1 LLELGAQV
9 SARDQDSWTPLH
21 FAARFH
27 GDENEIINELLE
39 KGADVNV
46 KDADGWTPLHNAS
59 RNGKLR
65 TVNLLLSCKAD
76 IRIQN
81 KIGENAVHV
90 ACRKGKVKVLEHL
103 MDHAQKE
110 GLLDEMLRQTDQYG
124 RSLRHVAATQVVA
137 SIVSNYEKMGA
148 RPTRSNFRAQAE
160 IEEKNVS
167 SSRTHWS
174 VLGPMIRTVAAL
186 RVKRAR

>member
-1 LLELGAQV
+1 
-9 SARDQDSWTPLH
+9 
-21 FAARFH
+21 
-27 GDENEIINELLE
+27 
-39 KGADVNV
+39 
-46 KDADGWTPLHNAS
+46 
-59 RNGKLR
+59 
-65 TVNLLLSCKAD
+65 
-76 IRIQN
+76 
-81 KIGENAVHV
+81 
-90 ACRKGKVKVLEHL
+90 

-124 RSLRHVAATQVVA
+124 RSVSVELVASSYVSCDMSLKERFFLTRTRMQLRHVAATQVVA

>member
-1 LLELGAQV
+1 VLVCCVQTYAPIKYIVAPVHRHKDCKCDGTCHNNSEWRYPFAY
-9 SARDQDSWTPLH
+9 H
-21 FAARFH
+21 FFH
-27 GDENEIINELLE
+27 
-39 KGADVNV
+39 
-46 KDADGWTPLHNAS
+46 W
-59 RNGKLR
+59 
-65 TVNLLLSCKAD
+65 
-76 IRIQN
+76 Q
-81 KIGENAVHV
+81 
-90 ACRKGKVKVLEHL
+90 VLEHL

-124 RSLRHVAATQVVA
+124 RSVSVELVASSYVSCDMSLKERFFLTRTRMQLRHVAATQVVA